1 MKINL
6 HIERLIL
13 DGLPISP
20 DQKHLVQASVEAEL
34 SRMLSEGGL
43 AQELA
48 SGGAVPSV
56 GAGEIQVASGEA
68 SHGLGKKIAKSLYKG
83 IGR

>member
-56 GAGEIQVASGEA
+56 PGGSIKLAPGAKPNQIGAQVARA
-68 SHGLGKKIAKSLYKG
+68 VYKG
-83 IGR
+83 MGR